1 VNFLANSKKIL
12 SLVALTLLKSRGNSS
27 RELRSAADNKRRYA
41 PEKSLMRQN
50 AQSKSIDEPS
60 ENPSVRWFHR
70 NAAQELKGIALVIHG
85 LNLRPE
91 KMESIIAILTDTGVD
106 ALNLSLRGHGQNYS
120 RQDGSNDAK
129 ARLNALKS
137 VSYEL
142 WRDEIVAAYHIAKL
156 KSTHNSVPLFF
167 VGFSCGA
174 LMGVDLLASMSDVE
188 FDRMVLFAPG
198 LKIHSRYQIVRVLAP
213 FPGLTVPNFSIKSYR
228 ANDGTPIAAYNALL
242 DSMEHLDN
250 NLNLKINVPALIF
263 IDKRDE
269 FVSFAELKKLVE
281 NENLDQWKFHVVKK
295 KAGGEPGK
303 IHHLI
308 IDEASTGHAA
318 WREIT
323 DVMLKHL
330 LVL

>member
-1 VNFLANSKKIL
+1 MS
-12 SLVALTLLKSRGNSS
+12 
-27 RELRSAADNKRRYA
+27 
-41 PEKSLMRQN
+41 QN
-50 AQSKSIDEPS
+50 AQNKSINEPS
-60 ENPSVRWFHR
+60 ENPSIRWFHR

-91 KMESIIAILTDTGVD
+91 KMESIIAILTGTGVE

-120 RQDGSNDAK
+120 QQDGGNDAH
-129 ARLNALKS
+129 ARLNAFKS

-142 WRDEIVAAYHIAKL
+142 WRDEMYAAYNIAKL
-156 KSTHNSVPLFF
+156 KSTHNSVPLFL
-167 VGFSCGA
+167 VGFSFGA
-174 LMGVDLLASMSDVE
+174 LMGVDLLASMPDVK

-213 FPGLTVPNFSIKSYR
+213 FPGLTVPSFSIKSYR

-242 DSMEHLDN
+242 DSLEHLDN

-263 IDKRDE
+263 IDQRDE
-269 FVSFAELKKLVE
+269 FVSYDELKKMVE

-295 KAGGEPGK
+295 EAGGEPGK

-308 IDEASTGHAA
+308 IDEAATGEVV
-318 WREIT
+318 WKEMT
-323 DVMLKHL
+323 DVMVAHL
-330 LVL
+330 LAP